1 MKRSLIALAILGL
14 SAGAAD
20 AAPGDPRVL
29 QGTLEWPAIVA
40 NEPFVVMRGEDG
52 RLYYADISAA
62 RRRTADPMRSGS
74 RMAVLGVEG
83 ARPHEIAAIAVGA
96 GDAAA
101 LGLAP
106 SGPGMTASAPPPP
119 SAPPSASI
127 PSSGITAPPS
137 EQMWRVDG
145 TVQSVAGSRV
155 TLRKSDAKTVSVDVS
170 NLSDQTL
177 AALRPGDRVSLFGV
191 PRKDNRLV
199 ANGYIQSEGAA
210 PSASPGST
218 R

>member
-62 RRRTADPMRSGS
+62 QRRTADPMRSGS

-96 GDAAA
+96 GDAAS
-101 LGLAP
+101 LGLSPAP
-106 SGPGMTASAPPPP
+106 GTTASV
-119 SAPPSASI
+119 PSASI
-127 PSSGITAPPS
+127 PSAAIAPGPPP

-155 TLRKSDAKTVSVDVS
+155 TLRKSDAKTVTVDVS

-191 PRKDNRLV
+191 PRKDHRLV
-199 ANGYIQSEGAA
+199 ANGYIQSEGAP